1 MEISGHLM
9 HPVVMIWTMM
19 IGFLSRYTSCHLVR
33 DVFIMTNIASCSI
46 VEASLQPYGTQ
57 LHVTFSKRAFL
68 HTCYDVSTEISCHF
82 SMIPLTWQ
90 KLISYGRLVDHGCL
104 LGRPNGCHAVLKNK
118 SVIFYVTMK
127 NHVMVVDKS
136 MNARYN
142 CDFGDVMM
150 SAVATVDSG
159 QALQKHTLMY
169 FHRRFGH
176 LNFDTNKRLASTPH

>member
-1 MEISGHLM
+1 MAPNCMLLSVKELSCTPVMASALRSVVISL
-9 HPVVMIWTMM
+9 
-19 IGFLSRYTSCHLVR
+19 LSP
-33 DVFIMTNIASCSI
+33 
-46 VEASLQPYGTQ
+46 SLD
-57 LHVTFSKRAFL
+57 K
-68 HTCYDVSTEISCHF
+68 
-82 SMIPLTWQ
+82 

-104 LGRPNGCHAVLKNK
+104 LGRSNGRHTVLKNK

-136 MNARYN
+136 MNALYN

-150 SAVATVDSG
+150 SAVATVESG